1 MNRNFFR
8 TFLWKFH
15 TFFVHL
21 VLGILFFFHN
31 SQDNFFAPVLIGYF
45 IHFCHVL
52 LFETNY
58 FFSIQQIHPL
68 LHIFPL
74 FGRNFQAH
82 DSFSRKKRN
91 DTQKMSFLAAHCSNA
106 VYPPQPYIIL
116 YSFQISRL
124 YSAIVLSDEKKPAFA
139 VLMSIFFAHA
149 MRSS

>member
-8 TFLWKFH
+8 TFLRKFH

-21 VLGILFFFHN
+21 VLDIFFFHN
-31 SQDNFFAPVLIGYF
+31 SQNNFFAPMLIGYF
-45 IHFCHVL
+45 IHFCHVP

-58 FFSIQQIHPL
+58 FFQHSANSSFTTY
-68 LHIFPL
+68 FPAV
-74 FGRNFQAH
+74 GRNFPAQ
-82 DSFSRKKRN
+82 DSFPGKRKKRHPK
-91 DTQKMSFLAAHCSNA
+91 KMSFLAAHCGNA
-106 VYPPQPYIIL
+106 VCPPQPYIIL